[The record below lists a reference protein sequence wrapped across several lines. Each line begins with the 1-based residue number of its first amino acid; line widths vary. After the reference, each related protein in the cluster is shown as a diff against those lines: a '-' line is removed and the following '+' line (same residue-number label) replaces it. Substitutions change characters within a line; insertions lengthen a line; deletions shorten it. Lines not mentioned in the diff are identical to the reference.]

1 MSETKC
7 REGDGADSP
16 TRASN
21 SKAVAKR
28 SGSPKFLFND
38 LIINYFL

>member
-1 MSETKC
+1 VQ
-7 REGDGADSP
+7 REAQTSDEADSP

-28 SGSPKFLFND
+28 SGSPKVLMC
-38 LIINYFL
+38 